1 MSLVEKRIKQIL
13 IEKRIPFEELE
24 HQAVFTCEEAARVR
38 GLKSA
43 REGIKCLIFK
53 TNTGRFLLVLN
64 SGDQRIDTKR
74 IARMEGVKNL
84 DLAEPEE
91 VEKIAGVPIGCV
103 PPFALKKKVK
113 TYLNE
118 DLLENESLYFNPGSH
133 TKTIQI
139 RASDLL
145 KILDNPVGFKTQGPE

>member
-13 IEKRIPFEELE
+13 IEKNIPFEELE

-64 SGDQRIDTKR
+64 PGDERIDTKK
-74 IARMEGVKNL
+74 IARMEDVKDL
-84 DLAEPEE
+84 DLAEPDE

-103 PPFALKKKVK
+103 PPFGLKKKVK

-118 DLLENESLYFNPGSH
+118 ELLENDFLYFNPGSH

-139 RASDLL
+139 RARDLL
-145 KILDNPVGFKTQGPE
+145 KVLDDAIRFKSAKP